1 MLKLEPYINFTD
13 PVKMRLIFIN
23 PYSEESL
30 KISYD
35 MKTFLTVISDPHSN
49 DGEDCSYRFTHW
61 RNSRSDGNR

>member
-35 MKTFLTVISDPHSN
+35 MKTFLTVISVPPFQ
-49 DGEDCSYRFTHW
+49 RW
-61 RNSRSDGNR
+61 RRLFISVYPLEKQSF